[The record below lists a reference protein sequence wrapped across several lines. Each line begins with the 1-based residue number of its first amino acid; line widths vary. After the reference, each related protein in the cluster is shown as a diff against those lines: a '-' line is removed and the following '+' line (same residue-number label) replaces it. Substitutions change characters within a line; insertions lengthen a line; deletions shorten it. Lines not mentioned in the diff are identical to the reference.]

1 MRSKK
6 TYTYILL
13 YVLCILYI
21 TILSRTPALA
31 RNVRPIP
38 FWSFLDWFNG
48 NWSRG
53 GSIALNIVL
62 FIPLGY
68 LLAGVWKSKW
78 VPLTICLTVPIAIE
92 VVQYFTYYGY
102 FDTDDI
108 IANFLGGVIGILCYQ
123 QVGERLK
130 WFHVP
135 ALLILA
141 GLIGCIITTGNSQ
154 IYETQFDFWIQS
166 VKAQEN
172 TITLSGNCDVYRR
185 GFLPYQIQLKSK
197 DGIYRASTETDGTQF
212 TATVDAPG
220 NECYEIDVVFQG
232 YQPISTKTYIN
243 GGHVEYVP
251 NAQKPDITATDLEF
265 LLDKGILKVHDADY
279 DVYVYQVDDRLYW
292 LIGADFDA
300 SIIYHLYTE
309 EKDNLPEERQ
319 QYGFDNRGF
328 RIGSE
333 KDITEIMNCES
344 YRVFTDIIPTD
355 YKVTA
360 IAVGMNKGPDIY
372 WREYFRPN
380 RY

>member
-220 NECYEIDVVFQG
+220 NECY
-232 YQPISTKTYIN
+232 
-243 GGHVEYVP
+243 
-251 NAQKPDITATDLEF
+251 
-265 LLDKGILKVHDADY
+265 
-279 DVYVYQVDDRLYW
+279 
-292 LIGADFDA
+292 
-300 SIIYHLYTE
+300 
-309 EKDNLPEERQ
+309 
-319 QYGFDNRGF
+319 
-328 RIGSE
+328 
-333 KDITEIMNCES
+333 
-344 YRVFTDIIPTD
+344 
-355 YKVTA
+355 
-360 IAVGMNKGPDIY
+360 
-372 WREYFRPN
+372 
-380 RY
+380 